1 MSLSSVRSETALRSR
16 LFSSSRSFRRFTC
29 SVFSPP
35 NSWRHREYVTSLTP
49 IWRIAST
56 MFWPCETRTSTCRSF
71 ATISS
76 GLYRFLAIAVLLD
89 VKDIPQVGPLQRGWI
104 KVRYRRSGGDDPL
117 PPPFGEDLSG
127 ENTECRTPRAWVAPR
142 LAGPIQSDHHCGLIC
157 SCAAGSTSAYSLRAT
172 RCRQCTRCGNLPTL
186 AASSATDRA
195 CPTCIDPD
203 CGPRRR
209 DQNAIQ
215 VGFGRHP
222 SFSTLSRVCRKIDR
236 AVGATLDKGVH
247 IRRMRRG
254 VRAS

>member
-1 MSLSSVRSETALRSR
+1 MIPRCRASDSVVGSIRDSGTTKIVDGSKKAPHRTRRRSADRGGSEKFA
-16 LFSSSRSFRRFTC
+16 
-29 SVFSPP
+29 
-35 NSWRHREYVTSLTP
+35 RHESGVGHTTTSLHA
-49 IWRIAST
+49 R
-56 MFWPCETRTSTCRSF
+56 
-71 ATISS
+71 
-76 GLYRFLAIAVLLD
+76 
-89 VKDIPQVGPLQRGWI
+89 
-104 KVRYRRSGGDDPL
+104 VRHRRSGGDDPL

-186 AASSATDRA
+186 GPHLLRTEPARRVSTLIAAPGAGIRTRYLE
-195 CPTCIDPD
+195 
-203 CGPRRR
+203 
-209 DQNAIQ
+209 

-222 SFSTLSRVCRKIDR
+222 SFSTLSRVCRKTDR

-254 VRAS
+254 VRASDGPLVAARR